1 MYIPEPG
8 RDVVSSGGKRL
19 DFIIG
24 AVNMATPGLMA
35 VEAGLANLTAVGMRT
50 GSQITNAFRVAEA
63 AMFGFGV
70 FSAFVFG
77 KATAAA
83 AEFERQLNLVKA
95 VSGDVTDAQMR
106 LLEKGVKRLA
116 VEYGRS
122 LNEITSALQTI
133 GRAGLKDTNSQLAVF
148 ETGLKVA
155 TIEGSNLEKTMENV
169 IRMTSLWGGK
179 VDQKSFPQI
188 AENVMNKFVSASQMS
203 PTTVEDLVLGMQYLG
218 GAAKQAG
225 WTIEETLSV
234 LAALSRVGVTGSV
247 AGVAVRG
254 FLQKIAAPDRPFQ
267 EGMAMLGMTV
277 EDLTMMRGGK
287 KVILPPDQLIAKI
300 LKRMDELGMD
310 NLERA
315 KVWRLIGQART
326 AQQLMKLDPSE
337 IRKIEAGLHNS
348 NRLGKSLEAVMNDT
362 RMQFQR
368 IRSSVEVITVNIGQK
383 LLPQLKALS
392 GAAVAFASAFTAG
405 PFGEFLSV
413 IAAMTL
419 GLGLFMGSLVFM
431 KFVMAG
437 VSFAF
442 DVLRG
447 ANDRLRRAFEFTSQT
462 YLKQCEYLSGWK
474 ALIGEAAVEEDALR
488 YAARQLTAEIQ
499 AQTTAVSQNMMAWQS
514 LAVSSGIVAG
524 YRRAEKLPPLPAS
537 EWSMLAAATLSRSQ
551 SAEAPLGFTAYP
563 IVTQRNMLASYLRD
577 LETERGEIERRMA
590 LPMAYGIS
598 EDQMKSL
605 ANQRDA
611 LRREI
616 SEVQYLIG
624 AYPKITDAEKS
635 MLRRTVVAGRYTPIS
650 LTEQRIQ
657 VPPTV
662 TIPGGRSMIYT
673 HPVYAGAQDRIAG
686 LIESGA
692 MVRAGAATA
701 AEASRLSRVVGAVKG
716 GLSRIYGVLGPLG
729 TAFLALEGVTIGLQ
743 VAMEKVKEYLDSL
756 SESIRKSEDKIDR
769 LTDRLEDLEKKGTR
783 AAQLESKDVESEIQ
797 AEKRSIAENYR
808 KIWETRAWLPQ
819 YAPIFDERAK
829 KYRLIGADQYVAGAT
844 GAAIGGSIP
853 PVGIAIGAES
863 QKGKAPPWMYQATA
877 TLAPYFE
884 YAYVLKESA
893 READKLAKERP
904 QYKEAYTKKGKDLRK
919 EEERVISEIADKYF
933 AGNKKIARG
942 LYEQYLLQQK
952 IASAQKA
959 QSNAYM
965 HLISAIGKLFSSI
978 VRAITILFGF
988 GRAAKTTGNKTKEGS
1003 NAMEKAVDQQTKS
1016 YQQMYDS
1023 TLQAAI
1029 NIEYL
1034 ARIISWFADYVIYV
1048 ANKLANFGAGYG
1060 DQVAALKESAK
1071 ESEKKGSWI
1080 EKNIPLVGKT
1090 IAGIYKDSAAKS
1102 KQQAKEIED
1111 KAKKEGVP
1119 LQKPK
1124 FPSREEV
1131 AKELTKNVESAGAWR
1146 ADPSLYGIATG
1157 GTGGAGDTGKGRG
1170 AGAGGGKGGKGGK
1183 EGVERILR
1191 EGYNIDFIIC
1201 SKKRLPDLDPHLFKK
1216 KYNIDLKRQT
1226 IEVKNLQVHT
1236 TDKPENIQAAVQ
1248 NALIRVAES
1257 DRV

>member
-8 RDVVSSGGKRL
+8 RDVVTSGEKRL

-50 GSQITNAFRVAEA
+50 GSQITNAFRTAEA

-133 GRAGLKDTNSQLAVF
+133 GRAGLEDTNSQLAVF

-179 VDQKSFPQI
+179 VDQKNFPQI

-225 WTIEETLSV
+225 WTIDETLSV
-234 LAALSRVGVTGSV
+234 LSALSRVGVTGSV

-254 FLQKIAAPDRPFQ
+254 FLQKIAAPDKPFQ

-310 NLERA
+310 NLERS

-337 IRKIEAGLHNS
+337 IQKIEAGLHDS

-392 GAAVAFASAFTAG
+392 GAAMAFASAFTAG

-419 GLGLFMGSLVFM
+419 GLGLFTGSLIFM

-447 ANDRLRRAFEFTSQT
+447 ANERLRRAFEFTSQT

-474 ALIGEAAVEEDALR
+474 ALIGEAAIEEDALR
-488 YAARQLTAEIQ
+488 HAARQLTAEIQ

-598 EDQMKSL
+598 EDQMESL
-605 ANQRDA
+605 ANQRNA

-635 MLRRTVVAGRYTPIS
+635 MLRRTVVAGKYTPIS

-673 HPVYAGAQDRIAG
+673 HPLYAGAQDRIAG

-716 GLSRIYGVLGPLG
+716 GLSKIYGVLGPLG

-743 VAMEKVKEYLDSL
+743 MAMEKVKEYLDSL
-756 SESIRKSEDKIDR
+756 SESIRKSEEKIDR

-819 YAPIFDERAK
+819 YAPIFDERSK
-829 KYRLIGADQYVAGAT
+829 KYRLIGADPYVAGT
-844 GAAIGGSIP
+844 IGAAIGGSIP
-853 PVGIAIGAES
+853 PVGIAIGTES
-863 QKGKAPPWMYQATA
+863 QKRRAPPWMYQATA

-959 QSNAYM
+959 QSKAYM

-978 VRAITILFGF
+978 VRAIAILFGF

-1090 IAGIYKDSAAKS
+1090 IAGIYKDSATKS
-1102 KQQAKEIED
+1102 KQRAKEIED

-1131 AKELTKNVESAGAWR
+1131 TKELTKNVESAGAWR

-1157 GTGGAGDTGKGRG
+1157 GTGGAGDTGKGGG

>member
-8 RDVVSSGGKRL
+8 RDVVTSGEKRL

-50 GSQITNAFRVAEA
+50 GSQITNAFRTAEA

-133 GRAGLKDTNSQLAVF
+133 GRAGLEDTNSQLAVF

-179 VDQKSFPQI
+179 VDQKNFPQI

-225 WTIEETLSV
+225 WTIDETLSV
-234 LAALSRVGVTGSV
+234 LSALSRVGVTGSV

-254 FLQKIAAPDRPFQ
+254 FLQKIAAPDKPFQ

-310 NLERA
+310 NLERS

-337 IRKIEAGLHNS
+337 IQKIEAGLHDS

-392 GAAVAFASAFTAG
+392 GAAMAFASAFTAG

-419 GLGLFMGSLVFM
+419 GLGLFTGSLIFM

-447 ANDRLRRAFEFTSQT
+447 ANERLRRAFEFTSQT

-474 ALIGEAAVEEDALR
+474 ALIGEVAIEEDALR
-488 YAARQLTAEIQ
+488 HAARQLTAEIQ

-598 EDQMKSL
+598 EDQMESL
-605 ANQRDA
+605 ANQRNA

-635 MLRRTVVAGRYTPIS
+635 MLRRTVVAGKYTPIS

-673 HPVYAGAQDRIAG
+673 HPLYAGAQDRIAG

-716 GLSRIYGVLGPLG
+716 GLSKIYGVLGPLG

-743 VAMEKVKEYLDSL
+743 MAMEKVKEYLDSL
-756 SESIRKSEDKIDR
+756 SESIRKSEEKIDR

-819 YAPIFDERAK
+819 YAPIFDERSK
-829 KYRLIGADQYVAGAT
+829 KYRLIGADPYVAGT
-844 GAAIGGSIP
+844 IGAAIGGSIP
-853 PVGIAIGAES
+853 PVGIAIGTES
-863 QKGKAPPWMYQATA
+863 QKRRAPPWMYQATA

-959 QSNAYM
+959 QSKAYM

-978 VRAITILFGF
+978 VRAIAILFGF

-1090 IAGIYKDSAAKS
+1090 IAGIYKDSATKS
-1102 KQQAKEIED
+1102 KQRAKEIED

-1131 AKELTKNVESAGAWR
+1131 TKELTKNVESAGAWR

-1157 GTGGAGDTGKGRG
+1157 GTGGAGDTGKGGG

>member
-8 RDVVSSGGKRL
+8 RDVVTSGEKRL

-50 GSQITNAFRVAEA
+50 GSQITNAFRTAEA

-133 GRAGLKDTNSQLAVF
+133 GRAGLEDTNSQLAVF

-179 VDQKSFPQI
+179 VDQKNFPQI

-225 WTIEETLSV
+225 WTIDETLSV
-234 LAALSRVGVTGSV
+234 LSALSRVGVTGSV

-254 FLQKIAAPDRPFQ
+254 FLQKIAAPDKPFQ

-310 NLERA
+310 NLERS

-337 IRKIEAGLHNS
+337 IQKIEAGLHDS

-392 GAAVAFASAFTAG
+392 GAAMAFASAFTAG

-419 GLGLFMGSLVFM
+419 GLGLFTGSLVFM

-447 ANDRLRRAFEFTSQT
+447 ANERLRRAFEFTSQT

-474 ALIGEAAVEEDALR
+474 ALIGEAAIEEDALR
-488 YAARQLTAEIQ
+488 HAARQLTAEIQ

-524 YRRAEKLPPLPAS
+524 YRRAENLPPLPAS

-598 EDQMKSL
+598 EDQMESL
-605 ANQRDA
+605 ANQRNA

-635 MLRRTVVAGRYTPIS
+635 MLRRTVVAGKYTPIS

-673 HPVYAGAQDRIAG
+673 HPLYAGAQDRIAG

-716 GLSRIYGVLGPLG
+716 GLSKIYGVLGPLG

-743 VAMEKVKEYLDSL
+743 MAMEKVKEYLDSL
-756 SESIRKSEDKIDR
+756 SESIRKSEEKIDR

-819 YAPIFDERAK
+819 YAPIFDERSK
-829 KYRLIGADQYVAGAT
+829 KYRLIGADPYVAGT
-844 GAAIGGSIP
+844 IGAAIGGSIP
-853 PVGIAIGAES
+853 PVGIAIGTES
-863 QKGKAPPWMYQATA
+863 QKRRAPPWMYQATA

-959 QSNAYM
+959 QSKAYM

-978 VRAITILFGF
+978 VRAIAILFGF

-1090 IAGIYKDSAAKS
+1090 IAGIYKDSATKS
-1102 KQQAKEIED
+1102 KQRAKEIED

-1157 GTGGAGDTGKGRG
+1157 GTGGAGDTGKGGG

>member
-8 RDVVSSGGKRL
+8 RDVVTSGGKRL

-24 AVNMATPGLMA
+24 AVNMATPGLIA

-50 GSQITNAFRVAEA
+50 GSQITNAFRTAEA

-70 FSAFVFG
+70 ASAFVFG

-122 LNEITSALQTI
+122 LNEITNALQTI

-225 WTIEETLSV
+225 WTIDETLSI
-234 LAALSRVGVTGSV
+234 LSALSRVGVTGSV

-254 FLQKIAAPDRPFQ
+254 FLQKIAAPDKPFQ

-310 NLERA
+310 NLERT

-337 IRKIEAGLHNS
+337 IQKIEAGLHDS
-348 NRLGKSLEAVMNDT
+348 NKLGKSLESVMNDT

-368 IRSSVEVITVNIGQK
+368 IKSSVEVITVNIGQK

-392 GAAVAFASAFTAG
+392 GAAMAFASAFTAG

-419 GLGLFMGSLVFM
+419 GLGLFMGSLIFM

-447 ANDRLRRAFEFTSQT
+447 ANERLRRAFEFTSQT

-474 ALIGEAAVEEDALR
+474 ALIGEAAIEEDALR
-488 YAARQLTAEIQ
+488 HAARQLTAEIQ

-577 LETERGEIERRMA
+577 LETERGEIERRLA
-590 LPMAYGIS
+590 LSMAYGIS
-598 EDQMKSL
+598 EDQMESL
-605 ANQRDA
+605 ANRRDA

-624 AYPKITDAEKS
+624 AYPKITDAEKF
-635 MLRRTVVAGRYTPIS
+635 MLRRTVVAGEYTPIS
-650 LTEQRIQ
+650 LTEQRIR

-701 AEASRLSRVVGAVKG
+701 AEASRLSRVVGAVRG

-819 YAPIFDERAK
+819 YSPVFDERAK
-829 KYRLIGADQYVAGAT
+829 KYRLIGDDPYIAGT
-844 GAAIGGSIP
+844 
-853 PVGIAIGAES
+853 
-863 QKGKAPPWMYQATA
+863 APPWMYQATA

-904 QYKEAYTKKGKDLRK
+904 QHKEAYTKKGKDLRK

-952 IASAQKA
+952 IASARKA
-959 QSNAYM
+959 QSKAYM

-978 VRAITILFGF
+978 VRAIAILFGF
-988 GRAAKTTGNKTKEGS
+988 GRAAKTTGKKTKEGS
-1003 NAMEKAVDQQTKS
+1003 NAMEKAVDQQTKN

-1048 ANKLANFGAGYG
+1048 ANKLVNFGAGYG
-1060 DQVAALKESAK
+1060 DQVAALKESTK
-1071 ESEKKGSWI
+1071 KSEKKGSWI

-1090 IAGIYKDSAAKS
+1090 IAGIYKDSATKS
-1102 KQQAKEIED
+1102 KQRAKEIED

-1131 AKELTKNVESAGAWR
+1131 AKELMKNIESAGAWR

-1157 GTGGAGDTGKGRG
+1157 GTGGAGGTGKGGG

>member
-8 RDVVSSGGKRL
+8 RDVVTSGGKRL

-24 AVNMATPGLMA
+24 AVNMATPGLIA

-50 GSQITNAFRVAEA
+50 GSQITNAFRTAEA

-70 FSAFVFG
+70 FSALVFG

-179 VDQKSFPQI
+179 VDQENFPQI

-225 WTIEETLSV
+225 WTIDETLSV
-234 LAALSRVGVTGSV
+234 LSALSRVGVTGSV

-254 FLQKIAAPDRPFQ
+254 FLQKIAAPDKPFQ

-300 LKRMDELGMD
+300 IKRMDELGMD

-348 NRLGKSLEAVMNDT
+348 NSLGKSLKAVMNDT

-392 GAAVAFASAFTAG
+392 GAAMAFASAFTAG

-447 ANDRLRRAFEFTSQT
+447 ANERLRRAFEFTSQT

-474 ALIGEAAVEEDALR
+474 ALIGETAIKEDALR
-488 YAARQLTAEIQ
+488 HAARQLTAEIQ

-624 AYPKITDAEKS
+624 AYPNITDAEKS
-635 MLRRTVVAGRYTPIS
+635 MLRRTVVAGKYTPIS

-673 HPVYAGAQDRIAG
+673 VYTAGAQDRIAG

-701 AEASRLSRVVGAVKG
+701 AKASRLSRVVGAVKG

-743 VAMEKVKEYLDSL
+743 MAMEKVKEYLDSL
-756 SESIRKSEDKIDR
+756 SESIRKSEEKIDH

-819 YAPIFDERAK
+819 YTPIFDERAK
-829 KYRLIGADQYVAGAT
+829 KYRLIGDDPYVAAT
-844 GAAIGGSIP
+844 
-853 PVGIAIGAES
+853 
-863 QKGKAPPWMYQATA
+863 APPWMYQATA

-978 VRAITILFGF
+978 VRAIAILFGF

-1080 EKNIPLVGKT
+1080 ERNIPLVGKT
-1090 IAGIYKDSAAKS
+1090 IAGIYKGSATKS
-1102 KQQAKEIED
+1102 KQRAKEIED

-1157 GTGGAGDTGKGRG
+1157 GRGGAGGTGKGGG